1 MNAAMYIFCML
12 IWGLNFIAIKIQGE
26 SVSLEVA
33 LLYRSVIAFVLFGVL
48 LWALRQRVTL
58 NNVNGLTVIG
68 FGLCNFTV
76 SYLLLYYGTFYST
89 AAIVTL
95 IFSMKS
101 ILTPVLISIV
111 YKKSIAPKI
120 YIGGFL
126 GILSVIII
134 LYPDLNH
141 LSNAFIMG
149 IVMAI
154 FGTIITSVGDVLSV
168 FNSNRGTHPVLA
180 NTLGMLG
187 AVLFLLFYTLI
198 RGQQYTVPTG
208 VNFWIGLLY
217 LSVLASFLAWLFYL
231 KLIKNIG
238 ASESS
243 YMVAMF
249 PAIGGLASVL
259 LGESKLSISLVLGTV
274 LACLG
279 AYLALRKKD
288 VSKPYPH

>member
-12 IWGLNFIAIKIQGE
+12 IWGLNFIAVKIQGE
-26 SVSLEVA
+26 SVILEVA
-33 LLYRSVIAFVLFGVL
+33 LLYRSMIALVLFSVL
-48 LWALRQRVTL
+48 LWVLRQRIAL
-58 NNVNGLTVIG
+58 NNVNWLTVIG

-111 YKKSIAPKI
+111 FKKSIAPKI

-126 GILSVIII
+126 GILSVMVI

-141 LSNAFIMG
+141 LSSQFITG

-154 FGTIITSVGDVLSV
+154 FGTIITSVGDVLSL

-180 NTLGMLG
+180 NTFGMAG

-198 RGQQYTVPTG
+198 QGQHYTVPTD

-231 KLIKNIG
+231 KLIQNIG

-249 PAIGGLASVL
+249 PAIGGIASVL
-259 LGESKLSISLVLGTV
+259 LGESQLSMSLVLGIV
-274 LACLG
+274 LACFG

-288 VSKPYPH
+288 VSNSYQH

>member
-1 MNAAMYIFCML
+1 MRGSI
-12 IWGLNFIAIKIQGE
+12 
-26 SVSLEVA
+26 
-33 LLYRSVIAFVLFGVL
+33 GVL
-48 LWALRQRVTL
+48 LWGLRQRVAL
-58 NNVNGLTVIG
+58 NNVKWLTVIG

-101 ILTPVLISIV
+101 ILTPILISV
-111 YKKSIAPKI
+111 VFKKSIAPKI
-120 YIGGFL
+120 YIGGLL
-126 GILSVIII
+126 GILSVMVI

-141 LSNAFIMG
+141 LSSEFIIG

-154 FGTIITSVGDVLSV
+154 FGTITTSVGDVLSL

-180 NTLGMLG
+180 NALGMVG
-187 AVLFLLFYTLI
+187 AVLFLLLFTLIQDRHYTL
-198 RGQQYTVPTG
+198 PTD

-249 PAIGGLASVL
+249 PAIGGIASVL
-259 LGESKLSISLVLGTV
+259 LGESQLSISLVLGIV
-274 LACLG
+274 LACFG
-279 AYLALRKKD
+279 AYLALKKNRALD
-288 VSKPYPH
+288 SY